1 MIEAPPGQV
10 SRNPPTERAL
20 FAVSKPAAVH
30 GAPADDEAPCWPTRR
45 IAPPNLTMPL
55 FGAPSGY
62 HPRGVPRCDPPLIGM
77 LPDFWGLHA
86 TPAHDILPLILTG

>member
-1 MIEAPPGQV
+1 
-10 SRNPPTERAL
+10 
-20 FAVSKPAAVH
+20 
-30 GAPADDEAPCWPTRR
+30 
-45 IAPPNLTMPL
+45 LTMPL